1 NRSWNHGHECE
12 WPIDPAAGTDPKREE
27 REAARRC
34 TARAV
39 LATLLLASVT
49 PMRTAGDEVDRT
61 QRGHNNADCQSNAIT
76 LMYSLFDLP
85 ALEQRETVRRLL
97 QLRGAH
103 PQLRCPHFLRP
114 ADAEALDAG
123 QVAWFGADG
132 RGLSHEDWM
141 DPSQHLLVMLRP
153 AIPGRE

>member
-1 NRSWNHGHECE
+1 MDWRF
-12 WPIDPAAGTDPKREE
+12 D
-27 REAARRC
+27 RR
-34 TARAV
+34 
-39 LATLLLASVT
+39 
-49 PMRTAGDEVDRT
+49 
-61 QRGHNNADCQSNAIT
+61 
-76 LMYSLFDLP
+76 

-97 QLRGAH
+97 QLRGEH

-141 DPSQHLLVMLRP
+141 DPSRHLLVMLRP
-153 AIPGRE
+153 AIPGREGSERSEEHTSELQSRGHLVCRLLLEKKKVLKRTQLTRL